1 MFKEKPI
8 MLDKI
13 TINTHSSIRIAS
25 DSILYFDPF
34 KLEAAV
40 HDADVIFITH
50 AHFDHFSPEDI
61 EKVAKAD
68 TKFVI
73 PASMS
78 ADTRRAGIKEENII
92 SLVPGQITEVCGI
105 AVEAVPSYNIGK
117 PMHPKKNGWLGYIV
131 TVNDERIYVAG
142 DMDAIPEGT
151 EVKCDIAMIPIGG
164 TYTMN
169 AKEAAGLV
177 NVMQPKI
184 VIPTHYG
191 SLVGIKK
198 DAQKFAA
205 LVDDS
210 IEVCLKL

>member
-1 MFKEKPI
+1 

-13 TINTHSSIRIAS
+13 TINTHSSIRIAA
-25 DSILYFDPF
+25 DCILYFDPF
-34 KLEAAV
+34 KLETAV

-61 EKVAKAD
+61 EKAAKPGTVFVLPAGMEAD
-68 TKFVI
+68 ARK
-73 PASMS
+73 
-78 ADTRRAGIKEENII
+78 AGIKEEFIRA
-92 SLVPGQITEVCGI
+92 LVPGQTAEVCGI

-131 TVNDERIYVAG
+131 TVNGERIYVAG
-142 DMDAIPEGT
+142 DTDATPEGAAA
-151 EVKCDIAMIPIGG
+151 ECSIAMIPIGG

-177 NVMQPKI
+177 NAMRPKTA
-184 VIPTHYG
+184 IPTHYG
-191 SLVGIKK
+191 SIVGAKK
-198 DAQKFAA
+198 DAQKFTE
-205 LVDDS
+205 LVDDA